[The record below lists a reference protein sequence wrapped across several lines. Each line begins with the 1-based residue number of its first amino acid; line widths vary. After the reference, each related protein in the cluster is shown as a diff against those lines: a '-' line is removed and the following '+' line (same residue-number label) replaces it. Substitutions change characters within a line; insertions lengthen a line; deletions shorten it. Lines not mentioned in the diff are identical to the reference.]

1 MLVGGWLSD
10 QHWTHPLII
19 TLVALIAGIIPSFVL
34 PWYILSFSFS
44 LVSLLLQVSTLSLL
58 DFPYSLFP
66 SGSFGF
72 VTGCVVGCTN
82 PLLIKLLGLNCLSQ
96 AFGIVSALRGVA
108 AMVGPP
114 FAGLLVDDFLEPGL
128 ALYLC
133 GALLVASAC
142 ICTIAS
148 YINSVH

>member
-1 MLVGGWLSD
+1 M
-10 QHWTHPLII
+10 
-19 TLVALIAGIIPSFVL
+19 
-34 PWYILSFSFS
+34 
-44 LVSLLLQVSTLSLL
+44 
-58 DFPYSLFP
+58 
-66 SGSFGF
+66 
-72 VTGCVVGCTN
+72 VGCTN

-142 ICTIAS
+142 MCTIAAVLNTLHQRRDA
-148 YINSVH
+148 YVEL

>member
-1 MLVGGWLSD
+1 M
-10 QHWTHPLII
+10 
-19 TLVALIAGIIPSFVL
+19 
-34 PWYILSFSFS
+34 
-44 LVSLLLQVSTLSLL
+44 
-58 DFPYSLFP
+58 
-66 SGSFGF
+66 
-72 VTGCVVGCTN
+72 VGCTN
-82 PLLIKLLGLNCLSQ
+82 PLLIKLVGLNCLSQ

-148 YINSVH
+148 VLNSVHERRDHYVWL